1 MRKTGPTSLERAS
14 PSQPEWLRAGKQGA
28 RPMRI
33 SLSSNFKRLLV
44 IALLSLLLPEKMWAQ
59 AAGQDAHAA
68 GAVDVRLML
77 PDGEHFSGLARVR
90 LLTQEGIQAAEG
102 SVDVNGH
109 TIIQGL
115 IPSTYIVEASAP
127 GFLTVQETVI
137 LETKYSQMSVQ
148 LTMKPEETEKSI
160 STKLAQPILAPT
172 ARKEL
177 EKGLEAFRGK
187 DFAQARK
194 HFEKAQAMAPGNP
207 DVQFLMGVLELQ
219 EKNVA
224 AAEEHLQKAIQ
235 IFPNH
240 VRSLETLGEIYS
252 SEGKVKEA
260 LPLLEKG
267 VSLEEGSWRAHWK
280 LGQVYLEANEPKKA
294 LEEAERAIGLG
305 KSEAGSAHILKAEA
319 LADLGRR
326 GEAEQTLDRFLTEQP
341 NDPTSAKAR
350 ALQSQLKQEELRAE
364 RVSSL
369 PLQIPEGVSEVADL
383 RPQVALSKGSLWAKP
398 GIDEVVPKVAPNV
411 SCSTSQVLVGVGKQ
425 AVKLMDSLERFAA
438 VEQVT
443 HFTVDKAGDLRS
455 PQRRSYEYVV
465 VMLPS
470 MNGVLRLEEYR
481 DGSLDPNLFPAHIAT
496 EGLPGMALIFHPQL
510 ASDFNFVCEG
520 LGSIGG
526 KPAWQVHFQQRTDRP
541 SRIRAYVI
549 QGKYHSVAL
558 KGRAWI
564 DAGTHQVVR
573 LESELVH
580 PLPEIHLRQEHLSIE
595 YAPVKFHS
603 KNVQLWLPQ
612 SADLFVEEDKLAFYR
627 THTFSNFQLFSVG
640 MDQQVYTPKESYSF
654 TNTSDQEIRGQLT
667 VTPVLE
673 RSITPLSISFM
684 IPPRSSVIKTV
695 GRGKDLDIPADWIAS
710 ARFVYQGS
718 PGVVEGDALL
728 TKASTLEIVPES
740 QPLPAAQ
747 N

>member
-1 MRKTGPTSLERAS
+1 MGNTGPSSLGRAS
-14 PSQPEWLRAGKQGA
+14 PSQRKWLRPGRRDA
-28 RPMRI
+28 R
-33 SLSSNFKRLLV
+33 
-44 IALLSLLLPEKMWAQ
+44 ALHLNLPPVFSKLSLILLIGLASCTSLWAQ
-59 AAGQDAHAA
+59 AAGQDSHAQ
-68 GAVDVRLML
+68 GAIDVRLIL

-90 LLTQEGIQAAEG
+90 LLTPYGVEAVEG
-102 SVDVNGH
+102 SVDISGH
-109 TIIQGL
+109 TSIQGL
-115 IPSTYIVEASAP
+115 IPGSYIVEASAA
-127 GFLTVQETVI
+127 GFVDVRETVV
-137 LETKYSQMSVQ
+137 LETKWSQVTVL
-148 LTMKPEETEKSI
+148 LTMKPEETDKPS
-160 STKLAQPILAPT
+160 SNKLAPPILAPN

-194 HFEKAQAMAPGNP
+194 HFEKALAVAPGNP

-224 AAEEHLQKAIQ
+224 AAKEHLQKAIQ

-240 VRSLETLGEIYS
+240 IRSLETLGEIYS
-252 SEGKVKEA
+252 SEGKVNEA

-280 LGQVYLEANEPKKA
+280 LGQAYLQANEPKKA
-294 LEEAERAIGLG
+294 LEQAEHAIGLG
-305 KSEAGSAHILKAEA
+305 KSKAGSAHILKAEA
-319 LADLGRR
+319 LADLGERE
-326 GEAEQTLDRFLTEQP
+326 EADKTLDRFLIEEP

-350 ALQSQLKQEELRAE
+350 ALQSQLKQEGLRAE
-364 RVSSL
+364 GSKSL
-369 PLQIPEGVSEVADL
+369 PLQIPEGLSEVADL
-383 RPQVALSKGSLWAKP
+383 RPPVTRSKGSLWAKP
-398 GIDEVVPKVAPNV
+398 GIDEVVPQVAPNV
-411 SCSTSQVLVGVGKQ
+411 SCSTSQVLAGVGMQ
-425 AVKLMDSLERFAA
+425 AVKLMESLERFAA

-443 HFTVDKAGDLRS
+443 HFTVDKAGELRS

-465 VMLPS
+465 VLLPS
-470 MNGVLRLEEYR
+470 KNGVIRVEEYR

-496 EGLPGMALIFHPQL
+496 EGLPAMALIFHPQL

-526 KPAWQVHFQQRTDRP
+526 KPAWQVHFQQKKDRP

-549 QGKYHSVAL
+549 QGNYHSVAL

-603 KNVQLWLPQ
+603 KDVQLWLPQ

-640 MDQQVYTPKESYSF
+640 MDQKVYTPKESYSF

-673 RSITPLSISFM
+673 RSITPFSISFT
-684 IPPRSSVIKTV
+684 IPPRGSVIKTV
-695 GRGKDLDIPADWIAS
+695 GHGKDLDIPPDWIAS
-710 ARFVYQGS
+710 ARFVYQGA
-718 PGVVEGDALL
+718 PGAVEGDALL

-740 QPLPAAQ
+740 QLPDAAR